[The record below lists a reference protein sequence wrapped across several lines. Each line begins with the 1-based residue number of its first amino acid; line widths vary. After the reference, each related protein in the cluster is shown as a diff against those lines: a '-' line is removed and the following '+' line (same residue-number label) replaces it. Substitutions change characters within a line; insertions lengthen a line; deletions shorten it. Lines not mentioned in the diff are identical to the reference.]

1 VNTPSTVLITGGT
14 GTTGSRIATLLRGQA
29 TVRIATRKPS
39 SGEHV
44 RFDWANPATHGP
56 ALTGVGRIYL
66 VAPVGVADPAPLV
79 RPFLAAAVRAGVR
92 RVVLL
97 SSSAIDEGAPGLGA
111 LHRMVRTALPE
122 WAVLRPSWFMQ
133 NFLGEHP
140 VAAGIRTS
148 GEIVTATGDGRVAF
162 VDAADIAAVAARAL
176 LDPTPHNAAHVITG
190 PEALSYADA
199 AAVITESSGRRVRH
213 RSVSTAE
220 LTTRLIA
227 AGIPAEFAAIL
238 AGLDA
243 DIQRGAEERVTSTVQ
258 SVTGRRPRSFAE
270 FARVLAPP

>member
-1 VNTPSTVLITGGT
+1 VADVLVLGGT
-14 GTTGSRIATLLRGQA
+14 GTTGRRVVAGLRARGVTA
-29 TVRIATRKPS
+29 RAATRKP
-39 SGEHV
+39 GEPGQV
-44 RFDWANPATHGP
+44 RFDWADRATHAAALRDVAAVYLLPPIGEAEP
-56 ALTGVGRIYL
+56 ASL
-66 VAPVGVADPAPLV
+66 VE
-79 RPFLAAAVRAGVR
+79 PFLDDALAAGVR

-97 SSSAIDEGAPGLGA
+97 SSSAVTADTPGLGD
-111 LHRMVRTALPE
+111 LQRLVRAAPE

-148 GEIVTATGDGRVAF
+148 GEIVTATGEGRVAF